1 MCLCTLIFLSN
12 TQMECDLYFPKL
24 WRIFT
29 FNILGVQPLTF
40 SWEQAAPY
48 VTQNWAFKLVTF
60 ANWTYWN
67 CTAKQILYLSQI
79 LKEIAL
85 FCFNVRITSGPF
97 LIFSSCFSSYFRCE
111 RSVVCFSFRPV
122 SLILIIII
130 IIIIIGYSA
139 FPLWEQQYLF
149 IALSIG

>member
-1 MCLCTLIFLSN
+1 MWPLLSK
-12 TQMECDLYFPKL
+12 TL

-48 VTQNWAFKLVTF
+48 VTQNWEFKLVTF

-111 RSVVCFSFRPV
+111 RSVVCFSFRPESYFDYYYYWLFSFSSMRTAV
-122 SLILIIII
+122 SI
-130 IIIIIGYSA
+130 YSA
-139 FPLWEQQYLF
+139 LYRVKV
-149 IALSIG
+149 AL

>member
-1 MCLCTLIFLSN
+1 MSPVCLCTLIFLSN

-48 VTQNWAFKLVTF
+48 ATQNWAFKLVTF

-67 CTAKQILYLSQI
+67 FTAKQILYLSQI
-79 LKEIAL
+79 LKEIAW

-97 LIFSSCFSSYFRCE
+97 LTFSSCFSSYFRCE

-122 SLILIIII
+122 SLIW
-130 IIIIIGYSA
+130 IIIIGYSA